1 MHKYVKQ
8 GVRQYEHPSVVP
20 VERLDWNAIR
30 VFSVVN
36 RHGSLR
42 GASAELGMALNT
54 VRRHVE
60 TLEHELDCLLMIRNA
75 KGIQLTED
83 GERLLRVAAQME
95 QASLGLKYISNSDQ
109 SALEGRVR
117 ISVTE
122 GLGAY
127 WVTPK
132 MVKFQKE
139 NPNVIAEINCT
150 MRVADLLDSD
160 ADIAIQLVRPENP
173 TLKVVK
179 LGRMHVMPF
188 ASAGYIKKHGQ
199 PKSLKCVAGHTIVE
213 QLSPQL
219 DIDAVDRLFPETP
232 REGFVSVST
241 NTSTSHYQALL
252 SGAGLGMLPTYMAA
266 LDTSLVPVEID
277 LHVQH
282 DIWLVYHPEVD
293 GVARIGATID
303 YLKDAFNPI
312 NNPCFQ
318 DDFIHPDGLR

>member
-1 MHKYVKQ
+1 MQKYVKQ
-8 GVRQYEHPSVVP
+8 GVRQSEHPSVIP
-20 VERLDWNAIR
+20 IERLDWNAVR
-30 VFSVVN
+30 VFSAVN
-36 RHGSLR
+36 RHGSFR
-42 GASAELGMALNT
+42 GASAELGMAINT

-60 TLEHELDCLLMIRNA
+60 TLEHELNCLLMIRNA

-83 GERLLRVAAQME
+83 GERLLSVATQME

-117 ISVTE
+117 ISITE

-127 WVTPK
+127 WVTPR
-132 MVKFQKE
+132 MVEFQRD
-139 NPNVIAEINCT
+139 NPGIVAEINCT

-160 ADIAIQLVRPENP
+160 ADIAIQLTRPENP

-188 ASAGYIKKHGQ
+188 ASAEYIKKHGQ
-199 PKSLKCVAGHTIVE
+199 PKSLEDVTSHTIVE

-219 DIDAVDRLFPETP
+219 DIDAVDRLFPETA

-252 SGAGLGMLPTYMAA
+252 CGAGLGMLPTYMATF
-266 LDTSLVPVEID
+266 DSSLVPVEVG
-277 LHVQH
+277 LHVQY

-293 GVARIGATID
+293 AVARIRAAID
-303 YLKDAFNPI
+303 HLKAAFSPI
-312 NNPCFQ
+312 DNPCFQ
-318 DDFIHPDGLR
+318 DDFIHPDDLR